1 MAYVSLTLI
10 HVKSLLV
17 FPRFAKHAYRSNKA
31 AMRTIGCLGVQ
42 TKALSFL
49 NHSTMSLWDDRKSM
63 LQFLRG
69 PVHLDAIKVFDEI
82 GTGRVY
88 GYEADQLPNWERA
101 ETLLREE
108 GRSV

>member
-10 HVKSLLV
+10 HVKSFLA
-17 FPRFAKHAYRSNKA
+17 FPRFTKHAYRSNQDA
-31 AMRTIGCLGVQ
+31 LRTEGCLGVQ
-42 TKALSFL
+42 TKAFSLFD
-49 NHSTMSLWDDRKSM
+49 HSTMSLWDERKSM

-69 PVHLDAIKVFDEI
+69 PVHLDAIKVFDKI
-82 GTGRVY
+82 GTGRIY
-88 GYEADQLPNWERA
+88 GYEADQLPNWDEA